1 MRSNQVVQVI
11 QAPKPNKHFLELLGE
26 YRAGVF
32 SYQSIAVGFFKSLS
46 EFHQNLILKLL
57 CGDSTVLNAI
67 LVQGPDYQARI
78 NEIDDKLY
86 NKVKVVDK
94 SETED
99 GRVKYKLEK
108 TFADSI
114 KSFLAK
120 GLNGIFQVLTNFEKC
135 VKSSKVMED
144 KLKVHAFSKWN
155 NMHKYMLKQ
164 TSFVHG
170 VEELP
175 VNVVQTLE
183 ESGLIM
189 KEGKNNSSCFD
200 FLLDNIKN
208 QVSIFLY
215 GYTKRLIKMRHNYKR
230 KLQGGQEE
238 AIYEGDILNLIFHLT
253 LLYPQ
258 VSYSLSKS
266 QESLNELKLTSEVI
280 NDILEDLNSVGLV
293 KCRHGND
300 DKVKNFATTPL
311 IHNIFNPNALLERGF
326 KNDIIV
332 ETDFN
337 IYAYSTNLDYIEALL
352 GLFTAI
358 KFKLPTMIICSLEE
372 DKIRRA
378 FDIGI
383 TPEQILRYLNSNTHK
398 EVLKSK
404 NHLMNE
410 QEIADAEKH
419 YSYLPTNI
427 VQQVR
432 IWNI

>member
-1 MRSNQVVQVI
+1 MTQGVRV
-11 QAPKPNKHFLELLGE
+11 NKHFLELLGE

-57 CGDSTVLNAI
+57 CGEKIPIQYI
-67 LVQGPDYQARI
+67 LVQGPDYQSKI
-78 NEIDDKLY
+78 NEIDEKLY

-94 SETED
+94 HEIE
-99 GRVKYKLEK
+99 GLMNYKLEK
-108 TFADSI
+108 NFADSI
-114 KSFLAK
+114 RSFLSK
-120 GLNGIFQVLTNFEKC
+120 GLNGIFQVLSNFEKC
-135 VKSSKVMED
+135 VKSSKTMEE
-144 KLKVHAFSKWN
+144 KLKAYAFDKWN
-155 NMHKYMLKQ
+155 NMHKYMLRQ
-164 TSFVHG
+164 TSFVQK
-170 VEELP
+170 VEPLP
-175 VNVVQTLE
+175 TRVVQTLE
-183 ESGLIM
+183 ESGLM
-189 KEGKNNSSCFD
+189 MQEGKNNSGCFD

-215 GYTKRLIKMRHNYKR
+215 GYCKRMIKIRHNYKR
-230 KLQGGQEE
+230 KVSNGPDE
-238 AIYEGDILNLIFHLT
+238 AVYEGDILNFIFHLT

-266 QESLNELKLTSEVI
+266 QESLTDLKLTAEVI
-280 NDILEDLNSVGLV
+280 NDVLEDLSSVGLV
-293 KCRHGND
+293 KCKLGTD
-300 DKVKNFATTPL
+300 GKVKNFATTPL
-311 IHNIFNPNALLERGF
+311 IHNIFSPNALLERGF

-372 DKIRRA
+372 DKIKRA
-378 FDIGI
+378 FEIGI

-398 EVLKSK
+398 DVLKSK

-410 QEIADAEKH
+410 DEIAKADAN
-419 YSYLPTNI
+419 YAYLPTNI
-427 VQQVR
+427 VQQVK
-432 IWNI
+432 IWQF

>member
-1 MRSNQVVQVI
+1 MRTNQVVTVNQGG
-11 QAPKPNKHFLELLGE
+11 KPNKSFLDLLAE

-57 CGDSTVLNAI
+57 CGDSLFLNQVL
-67 LVQGPDYQARI
+67 VHGPDYQAKI

-94 SETED
+94 SESED

-108 TFADSI
+108 TFAESI
-114 KSFLAK
+114 KSFLSK
-120 GLNGIFQVLTNFEKC
+120 GLNGIFQVMSTFEKC
-135 VKSSKVMED
+135 VKSSKAMEES
-144 KLKVHAFSKWN
+144 LKSHAFAKWN

-164 TSFVHG
+164 TTFVQG
-170 VEELP
+170 VEDLS
-175 VNVVQTLE
+175 VQVVQTLE
-183 ESGLIM
+183 ETGLIM
-189 KEGKNNSSCFD
+189 KEGRNNSSCFD

-215 GYTKRLIKMRHNYKR
+215 GYTKRIIKMRHNYKR
-230 KLQGGQEE
+230 KVAGGQEE

-266 QESLNELKLTSEVI
+266 QESLNELKLTTEVI
-280 NDILEDLNSVGLV
+280 NDILEDLWSVGLV
-293 KCRHGND
+293 KCKRGD
-300 DKVKNFATTPL
+300 DGKVKNFATTPL

-358 KFKLPTMIICSLEE
+358 KFKLPSMVICSLEE

-378 FDIGI
+378 FEIGI

-398 EVLKSK
+398 EVMKSK
-404 NHLMNE
+404 NHLMND
-410 QEIADAEKH
+410 QEIADAEKN

-427 VQQVR
+427 VQQVK
-432 IWNI
+432 IWNL